1 MKTGI
6 YNFTIQ
12 QGADFNMII
21 SWANREDSV
30 DTPVDITGF
39 SARLQIKGINPDQ
52 TIQWLSTG
60 ESPVITVDAVNKE
73 FIIDVPN
80 ADTAAYIFTSGRYEF
95 EAIAPSGK
103 IYRLL
108 KGSVILEKELI
119 DESS

>member
-12 QGADFNMII
+12 QGADFHLVI
-21 SWANREDSV
+21 SWATRENDV
-30 DTPVDITGF
+30 DTPVDITGY
-39 SARLQIKGINPDQ
+39 SARLQIKGINPNE
-52 TIQWLSTG
+52 TVEWLSTG
-60 ESPVITVDAVNKE
+60 VSPVITVDAVNKE

-80 ADTAAYIFTSGRYEF
+80 ADTATYIFTSGRYEF

-108 KGSVILEKELI
+108 KGSVILEKELV
-119 DESS
+119 DE

>member
-1 MKTGI
+1 MKAGI

-12 QGADFNMII
+12 QGADFPLTIA
-21 SWANREDSV
+21 WATREGTV

-60 ESPVITVDAVNKE
+60 VSPIITVDTVNKE
-73 FIIDVPN
+73 FIIAVPN
-80 ADTAAYIFTSGRYEF
+80 ADTAAYIFTSGEYEF
-95 EAIAPSGK
+95 EAISPSGI
-103 IYRLL
+103 IYRHL